1 MIISTVNNYIN
12 NMYINPEVESSYR
25 DNNLGKTLYD
35 YVLYE
40 KPEVV
45 IDFGVLN
52 GYSTICLALG
62 CKENGKGKVR
72 VYDLFD
78 KYEHNHSKKDV
89 LIKNI
94 AEYGL
99 SDWVEIKEVNFFD
112 WIKNPEHF
120 DLIHIDISNTGDILD
135 IINDNLNGKGTVLF
149 EGGSEERDRVGWMK
163 LYNKKRIN
171 DTKAKF
177 IVVNKLFPSISK
189 LLNEEK

>member
-1 MIISTVNNYIN
+1 
-12 NMYINPEVESSYR
+12 MYINPEIESSYH

-40 KPEVV
+40 KPDIV
-45 IDFGVLN
+45 IDFGVLD
-52 GYSTICLALG
+52 GYSTICLAMG
-62 CKENGKGKVR
+62 CKENGKGKVIA
-72 VYDLFD
+72 YDLFD
-78 KYEHNHSKKDV
+78 KYEYNHAKLSR

-120 DLIHIDISNTGDILD
+120 DIIHIDISNTGDILD

-163 LYNKKRIN
+163 LHNKKPIN
-171 DTKAKF
+171 KSKAKF
-177 IVVNKLFPSISK
+177 LVVNKLFPSISK
-189 LLNEEK
+189 LTNEEK

>member
-1 MIISTVNNYIN
+1 
-12 NMYINPEVESSYR
+12 MYINPEIESSYH

-35 YVLYE
+35 FVLYE

-52 GYSTICLALG
+52 GYSTICLALA
-62 CKENGKGKVR
+62 CKENNKGKVK

-78 KYEHNHSKKDV
+78 KYEYNHAKLSR

-120 DLIHIDISNTGDILD
+120 DLMHIDISNTGDILD
-135 IINDNLNGKGTVLF
+135 IINDNLNGKGTILF

-163 LYNKKRIN
+163 MHNKKPIN
-171 DTKAKF
+171 DSKAKF

-189 LLNEEK
+189 LINEEN